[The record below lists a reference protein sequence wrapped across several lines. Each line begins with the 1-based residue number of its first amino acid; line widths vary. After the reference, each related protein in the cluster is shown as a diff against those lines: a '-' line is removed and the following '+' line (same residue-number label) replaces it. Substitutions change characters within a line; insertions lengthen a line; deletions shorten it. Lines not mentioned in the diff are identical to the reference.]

1 MNDRP
6 SISSLGERLAVVPVH
21 WMAACASLALLL
33 GCAESASAQ
42 VGEAGVATQ
51 ATLDAN
57 QALRDY
63 LPFDD
68 TRDFENARRGFIATI
83 ESGRIELPDG
93 SVSYDMSQYQFLE
106 GEAPN
111 TVNPS
116 LWRQSQLNAMDGL
129 YQVSDRIYQ
138 IRGFDLANMSFIR
151 GDAGWIVV
159 DPLTMAET
167 AQAGLALLRE
177 HVEDAPVSAVIIT
190 HSHAD
195 HFGGVL
201 GVVSR
206 EQVESGEVN
215 VIAPEH
221 FFEESVN
228 ENLMA
233 GNHMSR
239 RAAYMYGSLLPR
251 SETGTVGS
259 GLGTTIAVG
268 TFTIVEPT
276 IEISETPTEL
286 TVDGVDMVF
295 MNTPGAE
302 APAELMFYIPEMRAF
317 MQAEEMNHTLHNL
330 LTLRGAKVR
339 NGMRW
344 SKYIHQAIEMFGD
357 EVEIS
362 FGSHHWPTWGNDE
375 IVAFWMS
382 QRDIYRYIH
391 DQVLRL
397 ANHGY
402 TLHEVADQIQ
412 LFRTV

>member
-6 SISSLGERLAVVPVH
+6 SISSLGERLAVVPVRC
-21 WMAACASLALLL
+21 MAACASLALLL
-33 GCAESASAQ
+33 GCAESAQ

-159 DPLTMAET
+159 DPLTMTET

-239 RAAYMYGSLLPR
+239 RAVYMYGNLLPR

-259 GLGTTIAVG
+259 GLGTTIARG

-302 APAELMFYIPEMRAF
+302 APAELMFYIP
-317 MQAEEMNHTLHNL
+317 
-330 LTLRGAKVR
+330 
-339 NGMRW
+339 
-344 SKYIHQAIEMFGD
+344 
-357 EVEIS
+357 
-362 FGSHHWPTWGNDE
+362 
-375 IVAFWMS
+375 
-382 QRDIYRYIH
+382 
-391 DQVLRL
+391 
-397 ANHGY
+397 
-402 TLHEVADQIQ
+402 
-412 LFRTV
+412 

>member
-1 MNDRP
+1 MNEKP
-6 SISSLGERLAVVPVH
+6 SISLHAERHAVVPVN
-21 WMAACASLALLL
+21 WIVACASLALLV
-33 GCAESASAQ
+33 GCASEPAQ
-42 VGEAGVATQ
+42 VGEVGEVGVATQ

-57 QALRDY
+57 QALRDN

-93 SVSYDMSQYQFLE
+93 STSYDMSQFEFLE

-151 GDAGWIVV
+151 GDSGWIVV
-159 DPLTMAET
+159 DPLTMTET

-177 HVEDAPVSAVIIT
+177 QVEDAPVSAVIIT

-201 GVVSR
+201 GVVSP
-206 EQVESGEVN
+206 EQVESGEVD

-239 RAAYMYGSLLPR
+239 RAVYMYGNLLPA

-259 GLGTTIAVG
+259 GLGTTTAVG
-268 TFTIVEPT
+268 TFTIIEPT

-302 APAELMFYIPEMRAF
+302 APAELMFYIPEMGAF
-317 MQAEEMNHTLHNL
+317 MQAEEINHTLHNL

-339 NGMRW
+339 SGLSW

-375 IVAFWMS
+375 IVEFWT
-382 QRDIYRYIH
+382 R
-391 DQVLRL
+391 
-397 ANHGY
+397 HGG
-402 TLHEVADQIQ
+402 TT
-412 LFRTV
+412 R